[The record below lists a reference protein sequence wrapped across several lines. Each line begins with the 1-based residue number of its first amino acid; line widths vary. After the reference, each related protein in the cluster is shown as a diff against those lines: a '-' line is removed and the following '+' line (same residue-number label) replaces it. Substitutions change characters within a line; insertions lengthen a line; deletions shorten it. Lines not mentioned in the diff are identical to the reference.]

1 MSKCHQIF
9 IAKCAFGSKAT
20 SSPRLPQVNGSG
32 VVFCSKE
39 SGNGSGGRKKGL
51 VLGLVRACREKETKY
66 IVRTLVS
73 LKRHTARFRINYN
86 FVGSVF
92 PLC

>member
-1 MSKCHQIF
+1 MVVSLQILCSMF
-9 IAKCAFGSKAT
+9 LWIKT
-20 SSPRLPQVNGSG
+20 ESSPKLMCR
-32 VVFCSKE
+32 VVIYSKE

-73 LKRHTARFRINYN
+73 LRRHASCCIIQILMARFVCY
-86 FVGSVF
+86 
-92 PLC
+92 